1 MVNYKIGEINEMM
14 VKREAS
20 FGVYLEAGSGSTND
34 DVLLPRGSMVGEAKI
49 GDLVPVFIYRDS
61 EDRIIAT
68 MKQPLI
74 TVGEVKKLKV
84 VGANQSG
91 AFVNIGLERDVFVP
105 KKEQKYDIE
114 IGQDYL
120 FKLYVDKTER
130 LCATTDVN
138 GALLLPPED
147 KFQKNETVNVTILTR
162 QQNGVLQAAID
173 DTYKAVLFKEEYFTE
188 VNPGDT
194 VQARILKFLDDGKPS
209 LTLRSDL
216 KTERLD
222 LKQQILKEVKDAG
235 GSIPYND
242 KSTPEEIKRKF
253 NTSKNYFKIA
263 LGNLMKTGKV
273 IQDETGIHLNPEK
286 IPAPDAVK
294 PADHVKK
301 SEPVKRIDPAKRTEP
316 GKRSESAKNPSA
328 PGSSESGKNYEKR
341 KPRDPNKS
349 PSPVAAKPTEKETPV
364 TPKTPDWNGSKYIKK
379 GK

>member
-1 MVNYKIGEINEMM
+1 MINYKLGEMNEMT

-20 FGVYLEAGSGSTND
+20 FGVYLEAGSGSTSD
-34 DVLLPRGSMVGEAKI
+34 DVLLPRGSSTGEIKI
-49 GDLVPVFIYRDS
+49 GDIVSVFIYRDS

-84 VGANQSG
+84 VGANESG
-91 AFVNIGLERDVFVP
+91 AFVSIGLERDVFVP
-105 KKEQKYDIE
+105 KKEQKYPIE
-114 IGQDYL
+114 IGREYL
-120 FKLYVDKTER
+120 FKLYVDKTDR

-147 KFQKNETVNVTILTR
+147 MFQKNDTVNVTILTR
-162 QQNGVLQAAID
+162 QQNGALQAAID
-173 DTYKAVLFKEEYFTE
+173 DTYKAVMFKEEYFTDVE
-188 VNPGDT
+188 PGDT

-222 LKQQILKEVKDAG
+222 IKQLILKELKDGG
-235 GSIPYND
+235 GSMPYND

-263 LGNLMKTGKV
+263 LGNLMKNGKV
-273 IQDETGIHLNPEK
+273 FQDETGSHLSTNKAEPAAKAKAPEK
-286 IPAPDAVK
+286 K
-294 PADHVKK
+294 P
-301 SEPVKRIDPAKRTEP
+301 I
-316 GKRSESAKNPSA
+316 
-328 PGSSESGKNYEKR
+328 
-341 KPRDPNKS
+341 
-349 PSPVAAKPTEKETPV
+349 TEKKPV
-364 TPKTPDWNGSKYIKK
+364 TEKVKSTEKSKEPREFREGREPREIRRSRESIESKK

>member
-1 MVNYKIGEINEMM
+1 MVNYKIGEMNEMV
-14 VKREAS
+14 VKREAA
-20 FGVYLEAGSGSTND
+20 FGVYLEAGSGSTSD
-34 DVLLPRGSMVGEAKI
+34 DVLLPRGSITGEVKI
-49 GDLVPVFIYRDS
+49 GDIVPVFIYRDS

-74 TVGEVKKLKV
+74 LVGEVKKLKV
-84 VGANQSG
+84 VGVNQSG

-105 KKEQKYDIE
+105 KKEQKYTIE
-114 IGQDYL
+114 IDREYL
-120 FKLYVDKTER
+120 FKLYVDKTDR

-147 KFQKNETVNVTILTR
+147 KFQKDETVNVTILTR

-222 LKQQILKEVKDAG
+222 IKQLILKALKEGD

-242 KSTPEEIKRKF
+242 KSTPDEIKRKF

-263 LGNLMKTGKV
+263 LGNLMKDGKV
-273 IQDETGIHLNPEK
+273 TVDETGIHLIQPK
-286 IPAPDAVK
+286 IAPQA
-294 PADHVKK
+294 
-301 SEPVKRIDPAKRTEP
+301 
-316 GKRSESAKNPSA
+316 
-328 PGSSESGKNYEKR
+328 
-341 KPRDPNKS
+341 
-349 PSPVAAKPTEKETPV
+349 PVAAGEIAKGKAKQADKPQKFKKPV
-364 TPKTPDWNGSKYIKK
+364 NTKRVQKPKTVEGVPENTDSHNAAPKK
-379 GK
+379 GN